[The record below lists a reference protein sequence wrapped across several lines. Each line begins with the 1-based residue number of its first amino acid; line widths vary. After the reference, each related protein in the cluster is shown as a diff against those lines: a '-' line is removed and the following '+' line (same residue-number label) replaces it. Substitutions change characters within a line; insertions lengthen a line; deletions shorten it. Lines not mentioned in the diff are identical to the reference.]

1 MKKPVGFRFNM
12 LYADTQKDNET
23 YYVSFALTFYISL
36 FNFIITIGDKIK
48 IMSIEYS
55 NIQNFTY
62 VELENLFYWLSGHR
76 ENIPIS
82 LSLL

>member
-12 LYADTQKDNET
+12 FYADTQKDNET

-36 FNFIITIGDKIK
+36 FNFIITIGDKV
-48 IMSIEYS
+48 MSIEYS

-62 VELENLFYWLSGHR
+62 VELENLFYRLSGHR